1 MITMVEVA
9 KYSMNNGEWMAW
21 ETTYSNGFKA
31 RSIRKP
37 GQIVQVQG
45 KNEGGKWIDHK
56 AYVVVKNKKRQ
67 GERIIESVEKEMA
80 A

>member
-1 MITMVEVA
+1 MITLTEVA

-21 ETTYSNGFKA
+21 ETTYSDGFKA

-45 KNEGGKWIDHK
+45 KNAGGNWIDHK
-56 AYVVVKNKKRQ
+56 AYVVANNRKRQ
-67 GERIIESVEKEMA
+67 GERIIATVEKELA